1 MSLGFSLFPE
11 QASTMAGRV
20 DALFFFLIGVAVFF
34 VSLIFFLVVFFAVKY
49 RRRSEDERPM
59 PITDNL
65 ALEIFWIVVPLG
77 LTMVMFI

>member
-59 PITDNL
+59 PITGNL
-65 ALEIFWIVVPLG
+65 ALEIF
-77 LTMVMFI
+77 